1 MIRVA
6 ALYLYP
12 VKSLRGTP
20 VPTAAVDDLGL
31 AGDRRFLIVDHA
43 GRFITQRT
51 VPRMA
56 RVATSLSDGLLH
68 LSAEGAGSIS
78 VAIPSDPYA
87 TILPVSV
94 WSQAG
99 LQAEDCGEE
108 TATWLSDAIKTP
120 CRLVRAGAAFHRPV
134 TRDEARPEDLLS
146 FADGAPLLVTTTA
159 SLNDLNR
166 RIIAGGGAPVS
177 MDRFRP
183 NLVLE
188 GTEPFAEDRW
198 AGLDIA
204 GTRFR
209 ATGPCDRCIVTTTD
223 QLTGQRGKEPLK
235 TLSTFRR
242 DPQEP
247 TSVLF
252 GLNLIQESKSG
263 HVAVGDPVEIR
274 STSEA

>member
-6 ALYLYP
+6 ALFLYP

-20 VPTAAVDDLGL
+20 VPTAVVDELGL
-31 AGDRRFLIVDHA
+31 AGDRRFLVVDPD

-56 RVATSLSDGLLH
+56 LVSTSLSGGRLH
-68 LSAEGAGSIS
+68 LSTDGAGSIS
-78 VAIPSDPYA
+78 VGIPSDPSA
-87 TILPVSV
+87 QALPVSV
-94 WSQAG
+94 WSHSG

-108 TATWLSDAIKTP
+108 VASWLSDVITTP

-134 TRDEARPEDLLS
+134 TRDEARPGDRFS

-159 SLNDLNR
+159 SLDDLNR
-166 RIIAGGGAPVS
+166 RIVDSGGESVP

-183 NLVLE
+183 NLVIE
-188 GTEPFAEDRW
+188 GTEPFAEDHW
-198 AGLDIA
+198 KGLDIA
-204 GTRFR
+204 GVHFR

-235 TLSTFRR
+235 TLATFRR
-242 DPQEP
+242 DPHEP
-247 TSVLF
+247 SSVLF

-263 HVAVGDPVEIR
+263 SLAVGDPVVVR
-274 STSEA
+274 LP